1 MKKILVFLFLLFA
14 VTTAVFS
21 QSFNVMTYNIRYDN
35 PSDGKNAWSLRKE
48 CLVSQIEKYNPAIL
62 GIQEGLHHQV
72 LYLDSCLVNYS
83 YIGVGRDDGK
93 TKGEYCA
100 IFYDT
105 LQFRVIESSTFW
117 LSRTPERVSVG
128 WDAALER
135 ICTYAFFENVQ
146 TGKRILVFNTHFD
159 HIGIVARKKSAQLI
173 VSKEHEINSEK
184 LPVLIMGDFN
194 STLETKPI
202 KILKNSFSDSEDI
215 SAAKSTGPRSTFHAF
230 DKGMLIDEKIDF
242 ILVKNVEVLSVQHI
256 NELRPDGFYIS
267 DHLPVESVLRIK

>member
-1 MKKILVFLFLLFA
+1 MKFKLLIFLFIPAIAFGQ
-14 VTTAVFS
+14 T
-21 QSFNVMTYNIRYDN
+21 FNVMTYNIRYDN

-72 LYLDSCLVNYS
+72 LYLDSCFSKYA

-117 LSRTPERVSVG
+117 LSGTPERVSVG

-135 ICTYAFFENVQ
+135 ICTYAIFENVQ

-159 HIGIVARKKSAQLI
+159 HIGVIARKKSAQLI

-184 LPVLIMGDFN
+184 LPVLIFGDFN
-194 STLETKPI
+194 SSPETKPI
-202 KILKNSFSDSEDI
+202 KILKNIFSDSEDI
-215 SAAKSTGPRSTFHAF
+215 SSAKNTGPKSTFHAF
-230 DKGMLIDEKIDF
+230 DNGIFIAEKIDF
-242 ILVKNVEVLSVQHI
+242 IFVNNVKVISVQHI
-256 NELRPDGFYIS
+256 NEMRPDGFYIS
-267 DHLPVESVLRIK
+267 DHLPVSASVCFY

>member
-1 MKKILVFLFLLFA
+1 MKFKLLIFLFIPAIAFGQ
-14 VTTAVFS
+14 T
-21 QSFNVMTYNIRYDN
+21 FNVMTYNIRYDN

-72 LYLDSCLVNYS
+72 LYLDSCFSKYA

-117 LSRTPERVSVG
+117 LSGTPERVSVG

-135 ICTYAFFENVQ
+135 ICTYAIFENVQ

-159 HIGIVARKKSAQLI
+159 HIGVIARKKSAQLI

-184 LPVLIMGDFN
+184 LPVLIFRN
-194 STLETKPI
+194 
-202 KILKNSFSDSEDI
+202 
-215 SAAKSTGPRSTFHAF
+215 
-230 DKGMLIDEKIDF
+230 
-242 ILVKNVEVLSVQHI
+242 
-256 NELRPDGFYIS
+256 
-267 DHLPVESVLRIK
+267 